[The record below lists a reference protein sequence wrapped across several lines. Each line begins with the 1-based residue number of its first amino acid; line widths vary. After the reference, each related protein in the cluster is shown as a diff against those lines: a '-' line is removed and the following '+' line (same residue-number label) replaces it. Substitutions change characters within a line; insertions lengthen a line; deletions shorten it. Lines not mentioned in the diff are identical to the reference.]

1 MLVSPNEDLT
11 LAKRTNLSAYLQ
23 RARPSARTSSLLGVA
38 AIALAGSAVLVN
50 RRAAQAERDYLPK
63 GRFVTVEGVRLHYVE
78 KGSGPPVVFFH
89 GNGTML
95 EDMLISGVFHHAA
108 AAYRALVFDRP
119 GFGHSERPQDR
130 HWTAATQA
138 SLFAKTFAALGLGRP
153 IVVGHSWGTLVAL
166 ALALAHSQ
174 STGGLVLA
182 SGYYFPTARI
192 DVALFSPPAIPVLGD
207 VISYTVAPLIGDA
220 IGWPL
225 IAKMFAPQP
234 ISPQF
239 EREFPMPL
247 ALRPSQIKA
256 FSQDTSHMVTAA
268 RQLSPHYRS
277 ITCPTVIM
285 AGDAD
290 RIVTIERQSQRLHAA
305 LPGSRL
311 DVLNGAGHMIHHLD
325 PARIVR
331 AIDLIATGGIT
342 RASMQ
347 AEAATWGTPA

>member
-1 MLVSPNEDLT
+1 MQHLRAYL
-11 LAKRTNLSAYLQ
+11 KRT
-23 RARPSARTSSLLGVA
+23 RRSARTSSLVGVA
-38 AIALAGSAVLVN
+38 ALALAGSAVLVN

-63 GRFVTVEGVRLHYVE
+63 GRFVTVDGVRLHYVE
-78 KGSGPPVVFFH
+78 KGNGPPVVFLH
-89 GNGTML
+89 GNGAMG
-95 EDMLISGVFHHAA
+95 EDMLISGVVDEVAS
-108 AAYRALVFDRP
+108 AYRAIVFDRP
-119 GFGHSERPQDR
+119 GFGHSLRPQDR
-130 HWTAATQA
+130 SWTAVAQAT
-138 SLFAKTFAALGLGRP
+138 LFAKAFVQLGIGSP

-166 ALALAHSQ
+166 SLALNRPHSVN
-174 STGGLVLA
+174 GLVVA
-182 SGYYFPTARI
+182 SGYYFPTPRH
-192 DVALFSPPAIPVLGD
+192 DVALFSPPSIPIVGD
-207 VISYTVAPLIGDA
+207 LLSYTVAPIIGEA
-220 IGWPL
+220 VGWPL

-234 ISPQF
+234 TSPKF

-256 FSQDTSHMVTAA
+256 FSQDTSHMIAA
-268 RQLSPHYRS
+268 AQQLSPRYAS

-290 RIVTIERQSQRLHAA
+290 RIVNVERQAQRLHGAI
-305 LPGSRL
+305 PGSRL

-347 AEAATWGTPA
+347 AEAATWGTRA

>member
-1 MLVSPNEDLT
+1 MAT
-11 LAKRTNLSAYLQ
+11 RTNLIEYLE
-23 RARPSARTSSLLGVA
+23 RARPSTRTSSLLGVA
-38 AIALAGSAVLVN
+38 ALALAGSAVVVN

-78 KGSGPPVVFFH
+78 KGSGPPVVFLH

-95 EDMLISGVFHHAA
+95 EDLLISGVFRHAA
-108 AAYRALVFDRP
+108 TAYRALVFDRP
-119 GFGHSERPQDR
+119 GFGHSERLRDR
-130 HWTAATQA
+130 HWTAAAQA

-166 ALALAHSQ
+166 ALALAHPQ

-182 SGYYFPTARI
+182 SGYYFPTPRN

-207 VISYTVAPLIGDA
+207 LISYTVAPLIGEV

-256 FSQDTSHMVTAA
+256 FSQDTSHMITAA
-268 RQLSPHYRS
+268 RQLSPHYQS
-277 ITCPTVIM
+277 ITSPTVIM

-290 RIVTIERQSQRLHAA
+290 RIVSIERQSQRLHAA
-305 LPGSRL
+305 IPGSRL
-311 DVLNGAGHMIHHLD
+311 EVLNGAGHMIHHLD

-347 AEAATWGTPA
+347 AEAATWGAPA